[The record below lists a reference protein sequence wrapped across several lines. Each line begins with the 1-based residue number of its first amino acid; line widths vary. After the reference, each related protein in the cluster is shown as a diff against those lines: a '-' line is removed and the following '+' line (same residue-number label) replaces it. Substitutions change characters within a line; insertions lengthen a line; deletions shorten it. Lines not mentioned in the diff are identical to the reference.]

1 MLSHWVPVWK
11 CCLGIQIGNMA
22 LGKSWSQVE
31 TSDTEWLFLCH
42 VDSHYKAKPHWG
54 MMPLELRKKTVGII
68 WIMEMNTLSSLLT
81 PVRTVVSIIFWRS
94 WLTGTRVLL
103 RNFGG
108 SGFQRNM
115 MSAPAFSWGLWE
127 ERLGS
132 WRELTKLIGF
142 WALSDVPRA
151 LPNDLYIWS

>member
-1 MLSHWVPVWK
+1 M
-11 CCLGIQIGNMA
+11 GNDVT
-22 LGKSWSQVE
+22 W
-31 TSDTEWLFLCH
+31 
-42 VDSHYKAKPHWG
+42 
-54 MMPLELRKKTVGII
+54 II
-68 WIMEMNTLSSLLT
+68 SIMEMNTLSSLLT
-81 PVRTVVSIIFWRS
+81 PVRTVVSIVFWRS

-103 RNFGG
+103 RNFRE

-132 WRELTKLIGF
+132 WKLTKLIGF

-151 LPNDLYIWS
+151 LPNDLNIWSSPGLDCIVFSFIFSTATFFGERNICSNSKSNFDALLND